1 MNPGA
6 PPPGAAA
13 LATLA
18 RRFQGFDVGDA
29 LYEPLC
35 RIVADRPDWL
45 AMLWVAPPGQ
55 QLPNLWLAALHDR
68 VLAGAGP
75 GLRAYFASVGGTR
88 PPDAALAD
96 HLESFVREE
105 QAALLDSI
113 RTRRTQTNEIGRCA
127 VLWPAMRQIAARRG
141 ASDIALLDLGCSAG
155 LNLGVD
161 RYGYVYSH
169 ETEAVS
175 RAGGRLLRPA
185 SRSRAMA
192 PPTLHCRSVGPV
204 GLPAAQPAPAVVA
217 RLGID
222 PAPVDVNDAAALR
235 WLRACIWPN
244 DTDRAQR
251 LLRAAA
257 LARRERWPVRT
268 EADCMAAIEPWLDG
282 LPPGVLPV
290 VFNSWVLH
298 YFEPAA
304 LAAHVQRMQDLVVRR
319 GVAWLSAEG
328 PHVRIGAP
336 AAPPPFEPG
345 IDAALTT
352 LWTWADASAGGL
364 RFEHLARSHAHGRWV
379 EWLAAGPG

>member
-1 MNPGA
+1 MNPGEA
-6 PPPGAAA
+6 PPGAAS
-13 LATLA
+13 LDSLA
-18 RRFQGFDVGDA
+18 RRFRSFEVGDA

-75 GLRAYFASVGGTR
+75 GLGAYFASVGGTR

-96 HLESFVREE
+96 RLECFVREE
-105 QAALLDSI
+105 QTALLHTI
-113 RTRRTQTNEIGRCA
+113 RNRRTQTNEIGRCA
-127 VLWPAMRQIAARRG
+127 VLWPALRQIAARRG
-141 ASDIALLDLGCSAG
+141 ASEIALLDLGCSAG

-161 RYGYVYSH
+161 RYVYAYS
-169 ETEAVS
+169 AD
-175 RAGGRLLRPA
+175 AGSPA
-185 SRSRAMA
+185 AA
-192 PPTLHCRSVGPV
+192 ADAAAAAQVLTLHCRHVGPV
-204 GLPAAQPAPAVVA
+204 GLPTPQPAPAVVA

-244 DTDRAQR
+244 DTDRVQR
-251 LLRAAA
+251 LLHAAA

-268 EADCMAAIEPWLDG
+268 EADCAVAIEPWLDG
-282 LPPGVLPV
+282 LPRGVLPV

-298 YFEPAA
+298 YVEPAA
-304 LAAHVQRMQDLVVRR
+304 LAAHVQRMQELVARR

-336 AAPPPFEPG
+336 VAPPPFEPG
-345 IDAALTT
+345 IDPALTT

-364 RFEHLARSHAHGRWV
+364 RFEHLARSHPHGRWV
-379 EWLAAGPG
+379 EWLAAGAG